1 MTCLKTLITILAAGF
16 FSFAAQAQVG
26 NNTDVL
32 NPNVADED
40 LLTGV
45 AHLTGALVE
54 AIVDQRPLAN
64 TLELNALLSRSF
76 SEAQRAELYAELF
89 IPINLNT
96 ASGVE
101 ILLIPGMSNRMA
113 HEFDE
118 YRPYTSLVQFRR
130 EIGKYVDEDEV
141 ARLEQYVFVPL
152 DLNSASREDFAG
164 IPGVGNRMVRE
175 FLEYRPYESMEQFRR
190 EIGKYVDDD
199 EVARLERY
207 MTIR

>member
-1 MTCLKTLITILAAGF
+1 MTFFKTLAAILVAGLL
-16 FSFAAQAQVG
+16 STAAQAQVG
-26 NNTDVL
+26 NNTDVI

-40 LLTGV
+40 QLAGV
-45 AHLTGALVE
+45 AHLDDALVA
-54 AIVDQRPLAN
+54 AIVDQRPLAD
-64 TLELNALLSRSF
+64 TLELDALLSRSL
-76 SEAQRAELYAELF
+76 SEVQRVELYAELF

-96 ASGVE
+96 ASGIE

-141 ARLEQYVFVPL
+141 ARLEQYIFVPL

-175 FLEYRPYESMEQFRR
+175 FLEYRPYQSMEQFRR

-199 EVARLERY
+199 EVGRLERY

>member
-1 MTCLKTLITILAAGF
+1 MTFFKTLAAILVAGLL
-16 FSFAAQAQVG
+16 STAAQAQVG
-26 NNTDVL
+26 NNTDVI

-40 LLTGV
+40 QLAGV
-45 AHLTGALVE
+45 AHLDDALVA
-54 AIVDQRPLAN
+54 AIIDQRPLAD
-64 TLELNALLSRSF
+64 TLELDALLSRSL
-76 SEAQRAELYAELF
+76 SEVQRVELYAELF

-96 ASGVE
+96 ASGIE

-175 FLEYRPYESMEQFRR
+175 FLEYRPYQSMEQFRR

-199 EVARLERY
+199 EVGRLERY

>member
-1 MTCLKTLITILAAGF
+1 MTFFKTLAAILVAGLL
-16 FSFAAQAQVG
+16 STAAQAQVG
-26 NNTDVL
+26 NNTDVI

-40 LLTGV
+40 QLAGV
-45 AHLTGALVE
+45 AHLDDALVA
-54 AIVDQRPLAN
+54 AIIDQRPLAD
-64 TLELNALLSRSF
+64 TLELDALLSRSL
-76 SEAQRAELYAELF
+76 SEAQRVELYAELF

-96 ASGVE
+96 ASGIE

-152 DLNSASREDFAG
+152 DLNSASREDFAS

-175 FLEYRPYESMEQFRR
+175 FLEYRPYQSMEQFRR

-199 EVARLERY
+199 EVGRLERY

>member
-1 MTCLKTLITILAAGF
+1 MTFFKTLAAILVAGLL
-16 FSFAAQAQVG
+16 STAAQAQVG
-26 NNTDVL
+26 NNTDVI

-40 LLTGV
+40 QLAGV
-45 AHLTGALVE
+45 AHLDDALVA
-54 AIVDQRPLAN
+54 AIVDQRPLAD
-64 TLELNALLSRSF
+64 TLELDALLSRSL
-76 SEAQRAELYAELF
+76 SEVQRVELYAELF

-96 ASGVE
+96 ASGIE

-175 FLEYRPYESMEQFRR
+175 FLEYRPYQSMEQFRR